1 MSAPTEKHTDA
12 FSDLENSISSGL
24 TSAGTAIESTGQQ
37 IASALPANQAC
48 PIAPGS
54 PAAIAAQPVDTR
66 AIPSTTT
73 GIIIAS
79 VVSGV
84 CILVLAYMYFF
95 KASDTPL
102 GSRAMYFAM
111 YSVLATLLIFG
122 ILFIVEGVLGERASS
137 GNLAPTPIDS
147 NSSSIISAIQ
157 TPPQAG
163 TNGGNY
169 GMQWWMFIKDWDYKF
184 GQEKPVFKRGDV
196 GAMNPY
202 VYLHP
207 TDNSLCVKVNVFSN
221 SSGSGSS
228 SSPAPTGADGSST
241 DDSFTCVLKNVPL
254 QTWFCVCLS
263 MSGRNLDIYQDGRLV
278 RSCLLPGVPKSPQGN
293 LQIMPDGGFS
303 GSVIDVYHLSRA
315 LTPLDAQSFC
325 AKGTNGTKY
334 DSLPSKSLFG
344 YKVKFGVVDDS
355 GKEIKQYTF

>member
-1 MSAPTEKHTDA
+1 
-12 FSDLENSISSGL
+12 
-24 TSAGTAIESTGQQ
+24 
-37 IASALPANQAC
+37 
-48 PIAPGS
+48 
-54 PAAIAAQPVDTR
+54 
-66 AIPSTTT
+66 
-73 GIIIAS
+73 
-79 VVSGV
+79 
-84 CILVLAYMYFF
+84 
-95 KASDTPL
+95 
-102 GSRAMYFAM
+102 M
-111 YSVLATLLIFG
+111 YSALATLLIFG
-122 ILFIVEGVLGERASS
+122 ILFIVEGVMGERASS
-137 GNLAPTPIDS
+137 GNLAPTPVDS
-147 NSSSIISAIQ
+147 NNTSIISAIQ

-169 GMQWWMFIKDWDYKF
+169 GMQWWMYIKDWDYKF
-184 GQEKPVFKRGDV
+184 GQEKPVFKRGES
-196 GAMNPY
+196 GTMNPY

-221 SSGSGSS
+221 SSGHGSS

-241 DDSFTCVLKNVPL
+241 DDSFTCVMKNVPL

-263 MSGRNLDIYQDGRLV
+263 MSGRNLDLYQDGRLV

-325 AKGTNGTKY
+325 SKGTNGTKY
-334 DSLPSKSLFG
+334 DSLPTKTLFG
-344 YKVKFGVVDDS
+344 YKVKFGVVDDG